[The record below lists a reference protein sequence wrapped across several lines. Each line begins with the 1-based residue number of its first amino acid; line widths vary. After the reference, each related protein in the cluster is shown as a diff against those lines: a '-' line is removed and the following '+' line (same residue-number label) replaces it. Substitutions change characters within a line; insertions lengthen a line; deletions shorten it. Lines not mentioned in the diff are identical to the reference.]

1 MKKKYVTPEMEV
13 VEMTTFGFL
22 AASGDPDWGGPGGYE
37 DNPQAP
43 GMVFI
48 DDVDLDPSEIDE

>member
-1 MKKKYVTPEMEV
+1 MKKLYVTPEMEI
-13 VEMTTFGFL
+13 VEAELATFL
-22 AASGDPDWGGPGGYE
+22 AASPDGGWKDENNFE